1 VTLLGFDTSTNA
13 TSVAVLTAGGESFEH
28 DAGPAALL
36 GRPRHAEELLPSVA
50 RVMGEAGAGWEDIE
64 AIAVGVGPGTFT
76 GLRIGVATAR
86 ALAQARRIPLKPVIS
101 LSALA
106 AGLDPAR
113 ERLALID
120 ARRGELFAALH
131 GPGGERWPP
140 FVATPDELAA
150 RIRADAN
157 PARPALAAGDG
168 SIRFRQV
175 LETAGVEVPP
185 DDSRLHLVRA
195 LHICRL
201 AGGVPATPPETVVP
215 LYLREPD
222 AKPRETP

>member
-13 TSVAVLTAGGESFEH
+13 TSVALLPTGGGDPIEH
-28 DAGPAALL
+28 DADPAALL
-36 GRPRHAEELLPSVA
+36 GRPGHSAELLPAVA
-50 RVMGEAGAGWEDIE
+50 RVLSSAGVGYEDLE

-86 ALAQARRIPLKPVIS
+86 ALAHASGTPLRPVGS

-113 ERLALID
+113 NRLALID
-120 ARRGELFAALH
+120 ARRGEVFAALH
-131 GPGGERWPP
+131 TPDGEEWAP
-140 FVATPDELAA
+140 FVAGPGALIE
-150 RIRADAN
+150 RIATGPRGL
-157 PARPALAAGDG
+157 LAAGDG
-168 SIRFRQV
+168 SIRFREV

-195 LHICRL
+195 LNVCRL
-201 AGGVPATPPETVVP
+201 AGEASATPPETVVP

-222 AKPRETP
+222 AKPREQQ